1 MKVKSKK
8 KKIKTFLCFDLPVLV
23 LNITEILCSYLLFK
37 AELLSDI
44 SLIFCFVWMIL
55 LKSLIAVFYIIYL
68 QIHEELRVYYYILG
82 CNTLYLA
89 LLAYFIAT

>member
-37 AELLSDI
+37 AEFLSDI
-44 SLIFCFVWMIL
+44 SFIFCFVWMIL
-55 LKSLIAVFYIIYL
+55 FKSLIAVFLIIYL
-68 QIHEELRVYYYILG
+68 QIREEIRVYYYILG
-82 CNTLYLA
+82 CNTLYFA